1 MSGPHFASAAQE
13 DLGAGPHEATL
24 RRSPVAPPLRGGDL
38 TSTKI
43 NVSEI
48 ISKVYEHIVLQICS
62 NVFTVIGSENGKTI
76 PPYCAVVA
84 LRQTFFQPSQFQ
96 PLAMRVC
103 TVPGSPRRAPFTGK
117 IVSRQG
123 TMCYEML

>member
-1 MSGPHFASAAQE
+1 LSGPHFASAAQE

-62 NVFTVIGSENGKTI
+62 NVFFFGGGNDFQLQKSEI
-76 PPYCAVVA
+76 PEI
-84 LRQTFFQPSQFQ
+84 LMTS
-96 PLAMRVC
+96 
-103 TVPGSPRRAPFTGK
+103 VPGFWRSRRRGLRRRAPLGHPLGDGSKLF
-117 IVSRQG
+117 
-123 TMCYEML
+123 